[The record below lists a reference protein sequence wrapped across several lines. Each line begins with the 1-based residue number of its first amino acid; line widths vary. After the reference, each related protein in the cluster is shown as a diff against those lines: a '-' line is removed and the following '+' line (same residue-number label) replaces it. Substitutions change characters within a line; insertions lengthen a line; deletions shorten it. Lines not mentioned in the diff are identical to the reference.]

1 MTRTPVRRNP
11 RPLCTVHERV
21 ATRAAAEQGDRL
33 AASNAHRA
41 FHLALVALADSRQL
55 LVTYEP
61 LILKL
66 QLYLAANLRREADT
80 SSPAE
85 GVRRHERLYDAVLSA
100 DPGRIES
107 ELERHGSRR
116 YFY

>member
-1 MTRTPVRRNP
+1 M
-11 RPLCTVHERV
+11 HERV